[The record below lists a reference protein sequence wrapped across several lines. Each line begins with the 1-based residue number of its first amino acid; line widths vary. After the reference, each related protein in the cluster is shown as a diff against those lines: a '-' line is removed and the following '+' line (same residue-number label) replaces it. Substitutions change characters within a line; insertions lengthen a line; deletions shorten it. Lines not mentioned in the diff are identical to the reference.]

1 IELQIKT
8 TLSYKSSSLSPRIH
22 HLFMLTKHK
31 ELLWL
36 CKRLFK
42 DVFKTHHLS
51 ATLTPVS
58 KTGASRESKTT

>member
-1 IELQIKT
+1 MPYRRRSKVFQGKPALFSSARIMAD
-8 TLSYKSSSLSPRIH
+8 SYTDLVLRG
-22 HLFMLTKHK
+22 
-31 ELLWL
+31 
-36 CKRLFK
+36 KRLFK